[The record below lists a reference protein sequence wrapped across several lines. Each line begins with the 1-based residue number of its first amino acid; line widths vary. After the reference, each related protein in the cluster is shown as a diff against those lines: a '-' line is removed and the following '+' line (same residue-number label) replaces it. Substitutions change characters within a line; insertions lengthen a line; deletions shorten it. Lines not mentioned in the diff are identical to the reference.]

1 MGRGLREKG
10 TGNHES
16 DPKMLWYL
24 GNIWDYGLQM
34 LPSALAAAAV
44 FFCLRPWRR
53 RRLAALGLT
62 SGPWREG
69 ALLLFA
75 AFCAGLAA
83 LTLTPPNFWTCL
95 FHGVPIV
102 WPASGTNHFYW
113 KLTVF
118 RDLAGGPWVFF
129 MLLGNLGMFAPLGFF
144 PALLWD
150 RPGWKKALLTGVCSS
165 LFVEITP
172 L

>member
-62 SGPWREG
+62 R
-69 ALLLFA
+69 
-75 AFCAGLAA
+75 
-83 LTLTPPNFWTCL
+83 
-95 FHGVPIV
+95 
-102 WPASGTNHFYW
+102 
-113 KLTVF
+113 
-118 RDLAGGPWVFF
+118 GPWVFF
-129 MLLGNLGMFAPLGFF
+129 VLLGNLSMFAPLGCFS
-144 PALLWD
+144 ALLWD
-150 RPGWKKALLTGVCSS
+150 GPGWRKALLTGVCSS